1 MEFEEALVPSC
12 IVAFSF
18 RPSFELDLDVASSE
32 VVEQLARGLG
42 AMPLELRRT
51 RVPGGGES
59 EPTRPDSDQLV
70 ITVLP
75 AARHFWSPWLTIEI
89 GPRGEGARVAA
100 TFSPHPSV
108 WTAYM
113 FGYLA
118 LGIVLLFSLLFA
130 ASVVMMDGG
139 ASWSLW
145 VAGGALAG
153 VVVMWWVSV
162 LGQKLAA
169 AQMDELRGATMHVIE
184 HVIPRP

>member
-1 MEFEEALVPSC
+1 M
-12 IVAFSF
+12 AFSL
-18 RPSFELDLDVASSE
+18 RPSFEIELDMPSGELIDQIAS
-32 VVEQLARGLG
+32 RLG
-42 AMPLELRRT
+42 AMRLELRRT
-51 RVPGGGES
+51 RVPGGGVS
-59 EPTRPDSDQLV
+59 EPTRRDRDQLV

-75 AARHFWSPWLTIEI
+75 EARHFWSPWLTLDV
-89 GPRGEGARVAA
+89 GPRGEGSHLSA

-139 ASWSLW
+139 APWSLW
-145 VAGGALAG
+145 VAGGAVGGAFA
-153 VVVMWWVSV
+153 MWWVSV

-169 AQMDELRGATMHVIE
+169 AQMDELRGALTQVIA
-184 HVIPRP
+184 RA